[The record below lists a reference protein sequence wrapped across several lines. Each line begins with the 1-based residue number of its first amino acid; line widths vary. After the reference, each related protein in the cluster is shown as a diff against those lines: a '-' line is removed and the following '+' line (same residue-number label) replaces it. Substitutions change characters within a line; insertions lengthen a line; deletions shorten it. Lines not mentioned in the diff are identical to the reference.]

1 MADTIVVIN
10 PNATQAV
17 TDGID
22 AAMAPLRLDGG
33 AAGVMVAPT
42 PGLKSDDQIFGYF
55 ARVFEALGDGTPLVY
70 QDYPQSTGV
79 FASVALLNR
88 PVDTFPAL
96 VMLKHE
102 DCPGLGKLSR
112 IRRTA
117 EIDGRRRISI
127 LCGNGGLYL
136 PQELA
141 RRHRLRRHPRPRPH
155 PDGGRRGR
163 ADRPDRA
170 PGTPAGRAGL
180 RLIST
185 APALTQRPSSFDRL
199 RVSPSC

>member
-1 MADTIVVIN
+1 MADTIVVIH

-55 ARVFEALGDGTPLVY
+55 ARVFEALGDGTPPVY

-96 VMLKHE
+96 VMLKHG

-141 RRHRLRRHPRPRPH
+141 RR
-155 PDGGRRGR
+155 RG
-163 ADRPDRA
+163 
-170 PGTPAGRAGL
+170 
-180 RLIST
+180 
-185 APALTQRPSSFDRL
+185 
-199 RVSPSC
+199 